1 MLKSRIFLFLLLAF
15 ISGIAWRSFF
25 EIPYFLL
32 WVGVLF
38 ASFTIAA
45 GILRKN
51 KTLIVY
57 GVLFFAF
64 GIGIVR
70 FDQVINQRPD
80 LSSFY
85 GKSFIIQGIVIAEP
99 ELTEKVQRLKILIE
113 SVNNHPVKKP
123 SFTPLFGGQ
132 RAGFTV
138 LLTIR
143 KYPLYRLGDEFRI
156 EGVLESPKNYSDFD
170 YVSYLARQD
179 IFAVM
184 SFPVIEKIAE
194 GRGNKLKLFLS
205 KIKFAF
211 EENIDRVL
219 QEPHAAFLKGI
230 LLGESE
236 SFPPELV
243 ESFART
249 GTTHIIALSGYNI
262 TIVGGS
268 FMALLLFF
276 TVPFQI
282 SFWIALATIVL
293 FILMVGASPSVT
305 RAGILGI
312 LVLIAGHEG
321 RLYSIRNALAF
332 AGAVMVFHNPF
343 IFRFGSAFQLSF
355 LATLGLVY
363 LAPHVEKFLEK
374 LWFKIRGFWGQKST
388 LGLRKIHNR
397 PHDMSFSEEQG
408 TKLKQILIE
417 TLSAQIMVLPLL
429 IYLFGRVSLIS
440 PFANMLVLMA
450 VPYVMAFGFLTGL
463 FGFFSEILSQI
474 MGYITWVLLDYE
486 LHVIKF
492 FAGLL
497 LSSVTVGKWFLVPV
511 GFFYLFIF
519 WKLWRNKN

>member
-1 MLKSRIFLFLLLAF
+1 MPKSRIFLFLLLAF
-15 ISGIAWRSFF
+15 ILGVAGRSFF
-25 EIPYFLL
+25 QISYLLL
-32 WVGVLF
+32 WVGALF
-38 ASFTIAA
+38 ASLTIAA

-57 GVLFFAF
+57 VVLFFAF

-85 GKSFIIQGIVIAEP
+85 RQSLILQGIVIAEP
-99 ELTEKVQRLKILIE
+99 ELTEKVQRLKVLIE
-113 SVNNHPVKKP
+113 SVNNRSVKKP
-123 SFTPLFGGQ
+123 SFTPFFGGQ
-132 RAGFTV
+132 RAGFAV
-138 LLTIR
+138 FLTIR

-211 EENIDRVL
+211 EENIDLML

-262 TIVGGS
+262 TLVGKHLMS
-268 FMALLLFF
+268 LLLLL

-282 SFWIALATIVL
+282 SFWIALATIIL

-312 LVLIAGHEG
+312 LVLVAGREG
-321 RLYSIRNALAF
+321 RLYSIRNALAL
-332 AGAVMVFHNPF
+332 AAAVMVFQNPL
-343 IFRFGSAFQLSF
+343 ILRFDSAFQLSF

-363 LAPHVEKFLEK
+363 IAPHVEKFLGK
-374 LWFKIRGFWGQKST
+374 WWFKIRGFWGQKPT
-388 LGLRKIHNR
+388 LGLRKIYNR
-397 PHDMSFSEEQG
+397 SNDIPFSEEQG

-429 IYLFGRVSLIS
+429 IYLFGRVSLVS
-440 PFANMLVLMA
+440 PLANMLVLMA
-450 VPYVMAFGFLTGL
+450 VPYAMAFGFLTGL
-463 FGFFSEILSQI
+463 LGFFSTILSQI

-486 LHVIKF
+486 LRVIKF
-492 FAGLL
+492 FAGIP

-519 WKLWRNKN
+519 WKLWKKK

>member
-1 MLKSRIFLFLLLAF
+1 MSKSQIFLFLLLAF
-15 ISGIAWRSFF
+15 VLGVAVRSFF
-25 EIPYFLL
+25 EIPYLFLWIGAL
-32 WVGVLF
+32 S
-38 ASFTIAA
+38 ASITIAS
-45 GILRKN
+45 GILREN
-51 KTLIVY
+51 KIFIVY
-57 GVLFFAF
+57 GILFFAF
-64 GIGIVR
+64 GMGVMR

-85 GKSFIIQGIVIAEP
+85 GQSFIVQGLVIAEP

-113 SVNNHPVKKP
+113 SVNNHFVKKP
-123 SFTPLFGGQ
+123 SFK
-132 RAGFTV
+132 V

-179 IFAVM
+179 IFATM
-184 SFPVIEKIAE
+184 SFPVVGKIAE

-211 EENIDRVL
+211 EENIDLML
-219 QEPHAAFLKGI
+219 QEPHAALLKGI
-230 LLGESE
+230 LLGENG
-236 SFPPELV
+236 SFPSELT
-243 ESFART
+243 ENFART
-249 GTTHIIALSGYNI
+249 GTIHIIALSGYNI

-268 FMALLLFF
+268 FMALLLFL

-282 SFWIALATIVL
+282 SFWVALAAIIL

-321 RLYSIRNALAF
+321 RLYSIRNALAL
-332 AGAVMVFHNPF
+332 AGAGMVFQNPF
-343 IFRFGSAFQLSF
+343 ILRFDSAFQLSF

-374 LWFKIRGFWGQKST
+374 WWFKIRGFWGQKPT
-388 LGLRKIHNR
+388 LGLRKTHNR
-397 PHDMSFSEEQG
+397 LHDVSFSEEQG

-429 IYLFGRVSLIS
+429 IYLFGRVSLVS
-440 PFANMLVLMA
+440 PLSNMMVLVA
-450 VPYVMAFGFLTGL
+450 VPYAMAFGFLTGL

-474 MGYITWVLLDYE
+474 MGYVTWVLLDYE

-492 FAGLL
+492 FAGLP

-511 GFFYLFIF
+511 GVFYLFIF
-519 WKLWRNKN
+519 WKLWRGKKVKSN